1 MSYRVPIGPYHPA
14 LEEPYKLELICDGET
29 VRDAVMHIGFNF
41 RGIEYL
47 AERRNYLQG
56 ITLVER
62 VCGICSNVH
71 SLSFCQA
78 VEQLTG
84 AEPPERALYIRVILA
99 ELERLHS
106 HFLWA
111 GIAAKLIGFKTIFMA
126 CFTLREQVM
135 DLLSAISGNRV
146 NYGMNR
152 IGGVNRD
159 ITDPLN
165 MLHILGEMEKGIT
178 KTIIPVF
185 LEDKTV
191 ESRCKGVGILTK
203 EDAMAMGA
211 VGPLARA
218 SGVPQDI
225 RRAAPYAAY
234 EHFHFEVPVETSG
247 DVRAR
252 LVVHALEM
260 IESCSILRQALTTL
274 PEGPIH
280 TPPPTAAR
288 FKVPAGTAI
297 SRVEAPR
304 GEVLYQITS
313 DGSEIP
319 KRVRVRTPTF
329 MNMATVRFTVLGQEL
344 SDSPLIQAS
353 CDPCYSC
360 TDR

>member
-1 MSYRVPIGPYHPA
+1 MSYRIPIGPYHPA
-14 LEEPYKLELICDGET
+14 LEEPYKLELVCDGET
-29 VRDAVMHIGFNF
+29 VRDATMSVGFNF

-71 SLSFCQA
+71 SLSFCLS
-78 VEQLTG
+78 VEKLNG

-106 HFLWA
+106 HFLWS
-111 GIAAKLIGFKTIFMA
+111 GIAAKLMGFKTVFMA
-126 CFTLREQVM
+126 CFTLREKVM
-135 DLLSAISGNRV
+135 DALSAISGNRV

-152 IGGVNRD
+152 VGGVNRD
-159 ITDPLN
+159 IGDPAAVRA
-165 MLHILGEMEKGIT
+165 ILGEMEREIAR
-178 KTIIPVF
+178 TIIPIF

-191 ESRCKGVGILTK
+191 QSRCKGVGILTR
-203 EDAMAMGA
+203 EQARAMGA

-218 SGVPQDI
+218 SGIGQDI
-225 RRAAPYAAY
+225 RKAAPYAAY
-234 EHFHFEVPVETSG
+234 DRFEFNVPVETAG
-247 DVRAR
+247 DVQAR
-252 LVVHALEM
+252 LIVHAQEM
-260 IESCSILRQALTTL
+260 IESCKILRQALDTL
-274 PEGPIH
+274 PEGPFH
-280 TPPPTAAR
+280 TTPPTAAR
-288 FKVPAGTAI
+288 FKVPAGTAV

-313 DGSEIP
+313 NGTEIP
-319 KRVRVRTPTF
+319 ERVRVRTPTF

-344 SDSPLIQAS
+344 ADSPLIQAS

>member
-1 MSYRVPIGPYHPA
+1 VSYRIPIGPYHPA

-29 VRDAVMHIGFNF
+29 VRDAVMNVGFNF

-71 SLSFCQA
+71 SLSYCMA
-78 VEQLTG
+78 VEQLIG
-84 AEPPERALYIRVILA
+84 AEPPERALYIRVVLG

-106 HFLWA
+106 HLLWS
-111 GIAAKLIGFKTIFMA
+111 GVAAKLIGFKTVFMA
-126 CFTLREQVM
+126 CFTLREKIM
-135 DLLSAISGNRV
+135 DALSAISGNRV
-146 NYGMNR
+146 NYGMNCV
-152 IGGVNRD
+152 GGVNRD
-159 ITDPLN
+159 VADPHAVLN
-165 MLHILGEMEKGIT
+165 ILDELERDIKHIILPI
-178 KTIIPVF
+178 F
-185 LEDKTV
+185 LKDRSV

-203 EDAMAMGA
+203 EQAMAMGA

-218 SGVPQDI
+218 SGISQDI
-225 RRAAPYAAY
+225 RKAAPYCAY
-234 EHFHFEVPVETSG
+234 DRMEFNVPVETSG

-260 IESCSILRQALTTL
+260 VESCHILHQALSTL
-274 PEGPIH
+274 PEGPIQAK
-280 TPPPTAAR
+280 TPSGAR

-297 SRVEAPR
+297 CRAEAPR

-313 DGSEIP
+313 NGTDIP
-319 KRVRVRTPTF
+319 ARVRVRTPTF
-329 MNMATVRFTVLGQEL
+329 MNMATVRFTVLGQQL
-344 SDSPLIQAS
+344 ADSPLIQAS

>member
-1 MSYRVPIGPYHPA
+1 VNVRIPIGPYHPA
-14 LEEPYKLELICDGET
+14 LEEPYKLELICEGGI
-29 VRDAVMHIGFNF
+29 VRDAVMNVGFNF

-71 SLSFCQA
+71 SLSFCQT

-84 AEPPERALYIRVILA
+84 AEPPERALYIRVVLA

-106 HFLWA
+106 HLLWS
-111 GIAAKLIGFKTIFMA
+111 GVAAKLIGFTTVFMA
-126 CFTLREQVM
+126 CFTLREKVM
-135 DLLSAISGNRV
+135 DALSAISGNRV
-146 NYGMNR
+146 NYGMNC

-159 ITDPLN
+159 ITDPHAILN
-165 MLHILGEMEKGIT
+165 ILDDLERDIT
-178 KTIIPVF
+178 RTIFPIF
-185 LEDKTV
+185 LKDRTV
-191 ESRCKGVGILTK
+191 ESRCKGVGILTT
-203 EDAMAMGA
+203 EQARTMGA

-218 SGVPQDI
+218 SGIGQDI
-225 RRAAPYAAY
+225 RKSAPYCAY
-234 EHFHFEVPVETSG
+234 DRFEFNVPVETTC

-252 LVVHALEM
+252 LVVHSLEM
-260 IESCSILRQALTTL
+260 VESCRILRQALSTL
-274 PEGPIH
+274 PEGPIQAK
-280 TPPPTAAR
+280 TSSAGR

-304 GEVLYQITS
+304 GEVFYQITS
-313 DGSEIP
+313 NGTDIP
-319 KRVRVRTPTF
+319 ERVRVRTPTF
-329 MNMATVRFTVLGQEL
+329 MNMATVRFAVLGEEL
-344 SDSPLIQAS
+344 ADSPLIQAS